1 MTTPTTPPAPEE
13 QPDDVTIQG
22 HNYDGIREYDNPM
35 PGWWVWL
42 FWLTIVFAPIYF
54 LGVHVFGFINTY
66 EEDLAA
72 NQQELQEMRDAYAAA
87 HPSFSADAET
97 LARYVADP
105 AQAEAGKAT
114 FMLYCMPC
122 HGDQGQGLIGPN
134 LTDNYWLHGNTDVEI
149 FTTITNGVVEKGMT
163 AWENTLTAEQRAQL
177 VAYIRSIAGTNPPGA
192 KEPQGTLYE

>member
-1 MTTPTTPPAPEE
+1 MTQPAKPSPPPEA
-13 QPDDVTIQG
+13 QPDETIQG

-42 FWLTIVFAPIYF
+42 FWLTVLFSPVYF

-72 NQQELQEMRDAYAAA
+72 DQQALQQVRAAYAEAN
-87 HPSFSADAET
+87 PTFEADAGT
-97 LARYVADP
+97 LAQFVNDP
-105 AQAEAGKAT
+105 AQAEAGKAV
-114 FMLYCMPC
+114 FMQYCMPC

-134 LTDNYWLHGNTDVEI
+134 LTDAYWLHGNTDVDL
-149 FTTITNGVVEKGMT
+149 FNVITRGVVEKGMT
-163 AWENTLTAEQRAQL
+163 AWESTLSAEQRAQL
-177 VAYIRSIAGTNPPGA
+177 VSFIRSLAGTTPPGA